1 MRVSTRVEY
10 GLIALM
16 DIALHSENGSCVATW
31 EIARRQ
37 NISKKY
43 LEQILPQLR
52 TGGFI
57 KAQKGIRGGYTLAC
71 SPGYVTL
78 ADILNALDISV
89 LEEMEIP
96 DSSGGTL
103 DSIINICLWGK
114 INSSLKKFAEGIEGI
129 TLAEF
134 AGQCRSMLSE
144 DWDMY
149 MI

>member
-43 LEQILPQLR
+43 LEQILPLLR
-52 TGGFI
+52 IGGFI

-114 INSSLKKFAEGIEGI
+114 INSSLKKFAEGI

-134 AGQCRSMLSE
+134 AGQCSNMLSE

>member
-103 DSIINICLWGK
+103 DSIINICLWGQ
-114 INSSLKKFAEGIEGI
+114 INSSLKKFAEGI

>member
-71 SPGYVTL
+71 CNPCGYFEC
-78 ADILNALDISV
+78 IGHQR
-89 LEEMEIP
+89 
-96 DSSGGTL
+96 SGRDGDT
-103 DSIINICLWGK
+103 
-114 INSSLKKFAEGIEGI
+114 
-129 TLAEF
+129 
-134 AGQCRSMLSE
+134 
-144 DWDMY
+144 
-149 MI
+149 

>member
-16 DIALHSENGSCVATW
+16 DIALHSENGRCVATW

-103 DSIINICLWGK
+103 DSIINICLWG
-114 INSSLKKFAEGIEGI
+114 II
-129 TLAEF
+129 F
-134 AGQCRSMLSE
+134 AGGQGSSK
-144 DWDMY
+144 
-149 MI
+149 

>member
-114 INSSLKKFAEGIEGI
+114 INSSLKRKE
-129 TLAEF
+129 
-134 AGQCRSMLSE
+134 
-144 DWDMY
+144 
-149 MI
+149 

>member
-43 LEQILPQLR
+43 LEQILLQLR

-96 DSSGGTL
+96 DSSGDTL

-114 INSSLKKFAEGIEGI
+114 INSSLKKFAEGI

>member
-114 INSSLKKFAEGIEGI
+114 INSRLKKFAEGI

>member
-1 MRVSTRVEY
+1 MIV
-10 GLIALM
+10 
-16 DIALHSENGSCVATW
+16 
-31 EIARRQ
+31 
-37 NISKKY
+37 
-43 LEQILPQLR
+43 LR

-114 INSSLKKFAEGIEGI
+114 INSRLKKFAEGI

>member
-71 SPGYVTL
+71 SPGYVPL
-78 ADILNALDISV
+78 ADILNVLDISV
-89 LEEMEIP
+89 LEEMEMP

-114 INSSLKKFAEGIEGI
+114 INSSLKKFAEGI

-134 AGQCRSMLSE
+134 AGKCRSMLSE

>member
-10 GLIALM
+10 GLVALM
-16 DIALHSENGSCVATW
+16 DIALHSENGSCVTTW

-43 LEQILPQLR
+43 LEQILPLLR
-52 TGGFI
+52 IGGFI

-114 INSSLKKFAEGIEGI
+114 INSSLKKFAEGI

>member
-103 DSIINICLWGK
+103 DSIINICLCGK
-114 INSSLKKFAEGIEGI
+114 INSSLKKFAEGI

-134 AGQCRSMLSE
+134 AGQCRCMLSE

>member
-114 INSSLKKFAEGIEGI
+114 INSSLKKFAEG
-129 TLAEF
+129 
-134 AGQCRSMLSE
+134 SMLSE

>member
-103 DSIINICLWGK
+103 DSIIHICLWGK
-114 INSSLKKFAEGIEGI
+114 INSSLKKFAEGI

>member
-114 INSSLKKFAEGIEGI
+114 INSSLKKFAEE
-129 TLAEF
+129 
-134 AGQCRSMLSE
+134 
-144 DWDMY
+144 
-149 MI
+149 

>member
-103 DSIINICLWGK
+103 DSIINICLWRK
-114 INSSLKKFAEGIEGI
+114 INSSLKKFAEGI

>member
-52 TGGFI
+52 TGEFI

-114 INSSLKKFAEGIEGI
+114 IKSSLKKFAEGI

>member
-103 DSIINICLWGK
+103 DSIINICVWGK
-114 INSSLKKFAEGIEGI
+114 INSSLKMFAEGI

>member
-1 MRVSTRVEY
+1 MRVSTKVEY

-31 EIARRQ
+31 EIAQRQ

-57 KAQKGIRGGYTLAC
+57 KAQKGIKGGYTLAC

-78 ADILNALDISV
+78 ADILNALDISI

-96 DSSGGTL
+96 DSSEGAL

-114 INSSLKKFAEGIEGI
+114 INNSLRKFAEGI

-134 AGQCRSMLSE
+134 VGQCRSMLSE

>member
-1 MRVSTRVEY
+1 
-10 GLIALM
+10 M

-78 ADILNALDISV
+78 ADILNACMRTRVSKV
-89 LEEMEIP
+89 
-96 DSSGGTL
+96 GYHV
-103 DSIINICLWGK
+103 
-114 INSSLKKFAEGIEGI
+114 IESRGDHPS
-129 TLAEF
+129 F
-134 AGQCRSMLSE
+134 KPG
-144 DWDMY
+144 Y
-149 MI
+149 K

>member
-78 ADILNALDISV
+78 
-89 LEEMEIP
+89 
-96 DSSGGTL
+96 
-103 DSIINICLWGK
+103 INICLWGK
-114 INSSLKKFAEGIEGI
+114 INSSLKKFAEGI

>member
-16 DIALHSENGSCVATW
+16 DIALHSENGSCVTTW

-43 LEQILPQLR
+43 LEQILPLLR
-52 TGGFI
+52 IGGFI

-114 INSSLKKFAEGIEGI
+114 INSSLKKFAEGI

-134 AGQCRSMLSE
+134 AGQCSNMLSE

>member
-103 DSIINICLWGK
+103 DSIINI
-114 INSSLKKFAEGIEGI
+114 EGI